1 MGVNEDKYTRK
12 ETVLSSACSTTN
24 CLASLTI
31 TKVIHETFGIIEALM
46 ITIHSYT
53 ATQKIVVGPSNKVF
67 N

>member
-12 ETVLSSACSTTN
+12 ETVLSSACCTTN
-24 CLASLTI
+24 CLVPL

-53 ATQKIVVGPSNKVF
+53 ATQKIADGPSNKVF
-67 N
+67 K